1 MNFFYKGDFKL
12 QESWDQK
19 PPSRQS
25 NSRQKERDKEKNKLV
40 NAGKN
45 ILAEPTTDLLDDELS
60 KKILK
65 EFADEIPPVSI
76 KTDKKVNKKEEVNYK
91 MPPKQKNIGNP
102 QS

>member
-1 MNFFYKGDFKL
+1 M
-12 QESWDQK
+12 
-19 PPSRQS
+19 
-25 NSRQKERDKEKNKLV
+25 
-40 NAGKN
+40 
-45 ILAEPTTDLLDDELS
+45 
-60 KKILK
+60 K

>member
-1 MNFFYKGDFKL
+1 MNFFLKGDFKI

-45 ILAEPTTDLLDDELS
+45 ILAEPTTDLLDD
-60 KKILK
+60 
-65 EFADEIPPVSI
+65 
-76 KTDKKVNKKEEVNYK
+76 
-91 MPPKQKNIGNP
+91 
-102 QS
+102 